1 MGAQRIADVE
11 MFTFDCEIHVRI
23 FSDDP
28 FGLAGMEP
36 VANDRPRH
44 LKMARARY
52 PVKIRDG
59 A

>member
-1 MGAQRIADVE
+1 